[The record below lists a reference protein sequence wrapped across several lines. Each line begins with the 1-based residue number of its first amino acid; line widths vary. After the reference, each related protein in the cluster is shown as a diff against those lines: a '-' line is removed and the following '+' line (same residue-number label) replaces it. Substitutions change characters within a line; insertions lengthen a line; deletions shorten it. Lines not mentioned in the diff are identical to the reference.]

1 MAPQSQMVRLR
12 GYAVISMIV
21 PSNLSSVNE
30 LSADFKARTPGMQL
44 ALQVLDGNLLT
55 NRQPLVAIRAEVDAG
70 KVAPQGS
77 VRGELVQLGRPRCV
91 VRSRSY
97 APL

>member
-21 PSNLSSVNE
+21 PSNFSSVNE
-30 LSADFKARTPGMQL
+30 LSADFKARTP
-44 ALQVLDGNLLT
+44 AACSSRVLDGNLLT